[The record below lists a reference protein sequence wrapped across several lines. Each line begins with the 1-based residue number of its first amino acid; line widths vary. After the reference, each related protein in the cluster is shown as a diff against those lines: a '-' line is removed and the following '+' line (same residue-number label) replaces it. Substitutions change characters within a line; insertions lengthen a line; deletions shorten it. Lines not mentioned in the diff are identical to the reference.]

1 MTDDLMGAVMRQF
14 TELPPKGKPAAHL
27 TDRDK
32 VALAIAA
39 GAPTEMVM
47 DGTMLT
53 VRTTVP
59 IGVTDRGDGGYIVA
73 VGRKP
78 PTE

>member
-14 TELPPKGKPAAHL
+14 TELPPKGKPAADL

-39 GAPTEMVM
+39 GVKTETVM
-47 DGTMLT
+47 DGNILT
-53 VRTTVP
+53 VRTLVP
-59 IGVTDRGDGGYIVA
+59 FGVADRGDGGYIVA
-73 VGRKP
+73 VGRP